1 MKQAFTAAVV
11 QMVSGSDLAANLA
24 SAGRLIEQAAQ
35 AGARLVALP
44 ENFALLG
51 RREQDKL
58 AVAEPDGAGPIQD
71 FLAEMAQRHGIYLVG
86 GTIPLRGADPQRV
99 RAACLLHGP
108 DGRRLA
114 RYDKIHLFD
123 VEVADGGER
132 YRESASIEPGN
143 AVVTVDTELGCIGLA
158 VCYDLRFP
166 ELFRALLARGAEIL
180 VLPSAFTETTGA
192 AHWHLLC
199 RARAVENLCYLL
211 APGQGGQHD
220 NGRPQPDRRPM
231 GRGAGRMQ
239 RPRRGHRLRADRPV
253 RHGPPAG
260 ALSGAAAS
268 AVVTHSSARRASRT

>member
-24 SAGRLIEQAAQ
+24 SAGRLIGQAAQ

-86 GTIPLRGADPQRV
+86 GTIPLHGADPQRV

-108 DGRRLA
+108 DGRCLA

-123 VEVADGGER
+123 VEVGDPSSGER
-132 YRESASIEPGN
+132 YRESASIEPGD

-166 ELFRALLARGAEIL
+166 ELFRALLARGAQIL
-180 VLPSAFTETTGA
+180 VLPSAFTEITGA

-220 NGRPQPDRRPM
+220 NGRRTY
-231 GRGAGRMQ
+231 GHSLIAGPWGEVLAEYADTGEGVACAQIDLAAMD
-239 RPRRGHRLRADRPV
+239 RLRARF
-253 RHGPPAG
+253 PA
-260 ALSGAAAS
+260 LL
-268 AVVTHSSARRASRT
+268 HRRL

>member
-1 MKQAFTAAVV
+1 MTQGFSAAVV
-11 QMVSGSDLAANLA
+11 QMVSGSEVAVNLA
-24 SAGRLIEQAAQ
+24 SAGRLIADAAQ

-58 AVAEPDGAGPIQD
+58 TVAESDGVGPIQD
-71 FLAEMAQRHGIYLVG
+71 FLAQTARRHGIHLVG

-123 VEVADGGER
+123 VDVGASGGGGER
-132 YRESASIEPGN
+132 YRESASIEPGD
-143 AVVTVDTELGCIGLA
+143 AVVMVDTDLGRIGLA

-166 ELFRALLARGAEIL
+166 ELFRALLAQGAEIL

-211 APGQGGQHD
+211 APGQGGLHD
-220 NGRPQPDRRPM
+220 NGRSTYGHSLIAGPWGDVLAECTESGEGVACAGIDLNAMDR
-231 GRGAGRMQ
+231 Q
-239 RPRRGHRLRADRPV
+239 RVRFPALQHRRL
-253 RHGPPAG
+253 
-260 ALSGAAAS
+260 
-268 AVVTHSSARRASRT
+268 

>member
-1 MKQAFTAAVV
+1 MAQTFMAAAV
-11 QMVSGSDLAANLA
+11 QMVSGSEVKTNLA
-24 SAGRLIEQAAQ
+24 TAGRLIGQAAR
-35 AGARLVALP
+35 AGAQLVALP

-58 AVAEPDGAGPIQD
+58 AVAESDGAGPIQD
-71 FLAEMAQRHGIYLVG
+71 FLAEAAQRHAIYLVG

-123 VEVADGGER
+123 VDVGESAAGDER

-143 AVVTVDTELGCIGLA
+143 TVVTVDTELGCIGLA

-166 ELFRALLARGAEIL
+166 ELFRALLTRGAQIL

-211 APGQGGQHD
+211 APGQGGLHD
-220 NGRPQPDRRPM
+220 NGRRTY
-231 GRGAGRMQ
+231 GHSLIAGPWGEVLAEHADNGEGIACADIDLAAMD
-239 RPRRGHRLRADRPV
+239 RLRTRF
-253 RHGPPAG
+253 PA
-260 ALSGAAAS
+260 AQHRQL
-268 AVVTHSSARRASRT
+268 

>member
-1 MKQAFTAAVV
+1 MTQTFTAAAV
-11 QMVSGSDLAANLA
+11 QMVSGSDVKTNLA
-24 SAGRLIEQAAQ
+24 TAGRLIGQAAQ
-35 AGARLVALP
+35 AGARLMALP

-71 FLAEMAQRHGIYLVG
+71 FLADTACRHGIHLIG

-108 DGRRLA
+108 DGQRLA

-123 VEVADGGER
+123 VDVGESAAGGER
-132 YRESASIEPGN
+132 YRESASIEPGQT
-143 AVVTVDTELGCIGLA
+143 AVTVNTEQGCIGLA

-166 ELFRALLARGAEIL
+166 ELFRALQARGAQIL

-199 RARAVENLCYLL
+199 RARAVENLCYLV
-211 APGQGGQHD
+211 APGQGGLHD
-220 NGRPQPDRRPM
+220 NGRRTYGHSLIASPWGEVLAERIEMGEGTACATIDLAAMERVRERFPALQHRR
-231 GRGAGRMQ
+231 
-239 RPRRGHRLRADRPV
+239 L
-253 RHGPPAG
+253 
-260 ALSGAAAS
+260 
-268 AVVTHSSARRASRT
+268 

>member
-1 MKQAFTAAVV
+1 MTQAFTAAVV

-24 SAGRLIEQAAQ
+24 SAGRLIGQAAQ

-51 RREQDKL
+51 RREHDKL
-58 AVAEPDGAGPIQD
+58 TVAETDGAGPIQD
-71 FLAEMAQRHGIYLVG
+71 FLADTARRHGLYLVG

-108 DGRRLA
+108 DGQRLA

-132 YRESASIEPGN
+132 YRESASIEPGD

-199 RARAVENLCYLL
+199 RARAVENLSYLL

-220 NGRPQPDRRPM
+220 NGRRTY
-231 GRGAGRMQ
+231 
-239 RPRRGHRLRADRPV
+239 GHSLIACPWGDVLAECTDIGEGIACAQIDPAAMDRLRARF
-253 RHGPPAG
+253 PA
-260 ALSGAAAS
+260 LQ
-268 AVVTHSSARRASRT
+268 HRRL

>member
-1 MKQAFTAAVV
+1 MAQTFTAAVV
-11 QMVSGSDLAANLA
+11 QMVSGADVATNLA
-24 SAGRLIEQAAQ
+24 SADRLIAQAAQ
-35 AGARLVALP
+35 AGAKLVALP

-58 AVAEPDGAGPIQD
+58 AVAEDDGAGPIQD
-71 FLAEMAQRHGIYLVG
+71 FLADAAARHGIHLVG
-86 GTIPLRGADPQRV
+86 GTIPLRGAAPARV

-123 VEVADGGER
+123 VNVGADGAER
-132 YRESASIEPGN
+132 YRESASIEPGEDIV
-143 AVVTVDTELGCIGLA
+143 AVDTELGRIGLA

-199 RARAVENLCYLL
+199 RARAVENLCYLI
-211 APGQGGQHD
+211 APGQGGLHD
-220 NGRPQPDRRPM
+220 NGRRTY
-231 GRGAGRMQ
+231 GHSLIAG
-239 RPRRGHRLRADRPV
+239 PWGEVLAECTENGEGVACASVDLAALHEV
-253 RHGPPAG
+253 RTRFPAG
-260 ALSGAAAS
+260 Q
-268 AVVTHSSARRASRT
+268 HRRL

>member
-1 MKQAFTAAVV
+1 MTQGFSAAVV
-11 QMVSGSDLAANLA
+11 QMVSGSEVAVNLA
-24 SAGRLIEQAAQ
+24 SAGRLIADAAQ

-58 AVAEPDGAGPIQD
+58 TVAESDGVGPIQD
-71 FLAEMAQRHGIYLVG
+71 FLAQTARRHGIHLVG

-123 VEVADGGER
+123 VDVGASGGGGER
-132 YRESASIEPGN
+132 YRESASIEPGD
-143 AVVTVDTELGCIGLA
+143 AVVTVDTDLGRIGLA

-166 ELFRALLARGAEIL
+166 ELFRALLAQGAEIL

-211 APGQGGQHD
+211 APGQGGLHD
-220 NGRPQPDRRPM
+220 NGRSTYGHSLIAGPWGDVLAECTASGEGVACAGIDLNAMDR
-231 GRGAGRMQ
+231 Q
-239 RPRRGHRLRADRPV
+239 RVRFPALQHRRL
-253 RHGPPAG
+253 
-260 ALSGAAAS
+260 
-268 AVVTHSSARRASRT
+268 

>member
-1 MKQAFTAAVV
+1 MTQTFTAAAV
-11 QMVSGSDLAANLA
+11 QMVSGSDVKTNLA
-24 SAGRLIEQAAQ
+24 TAGRLIGQAAQ
-35 AGARLVALP
+35 SGARLVALP

-71 FLAEMAQRHGIYLVG
+71 FLADTACRHGIHLIG

-108 DGRRLA
+108 DGQRLA

-123 VEVADGGER
+123 VDVGESAAGGER
-132 YRESASIEPGN
+132 YRESASIEPGQT
-143 AVVTVDTELGCIGLA
+143 VVTVNTELGCIGLA

-166 ELFRALLARGAEIL
+166 ELFRALQARGAQIL

-199 RARAVENLCYLL
+199 RARAVENLCYLV
-211 APGQGGQHD
+211 APGQGGLHD
-220 NGRPQPDRRPM
+220 NGRRTYGHSLIASPWGEVLAERIEMGEGTACATIDLAAMERVRERFPALQHRR
-231 GRGAGRMQ
+231 
-239 RPRRGHRLRADRPV
+239 L
-253 RHGPPAG
+253 
-260 ALSGAAAS
+260 
-268 AVVTHSSARRASRT
+268 

>member
-24 SAGRLIEQAAQ
+24 SAGRLIAQAAQ

-71 FLAEMAQRHGIYLVG
+71 FLADSASRHGIYLVG
-86 GTIPLRGADPQRV
+86 GTIPLRGVDPQRV

-132 YRESASIEPGN
+132 YRESASIEPGD

-220 NGRPQPDRRPM
+220 NGRRTY
-231 GRGAGRMQ
+231 GHSLIAGPWGEVLAECTDTGEGIACAQIDLAAMD
-239 RPRRGHRLRADRPV
+239 RLRARF
-253 RHGPPAG
+253 PA
-260 ALSGAAAS
+260 LQ
-268 AVVTHSSARRASRT
+268 HRRL

>member
-1 MKQAFTAAVV
+1 MTQTFTAAAV
-11 QMVSGSDLAANLA
+11 QMVSGSDVKTNLA
-24 SAGRLIEQAAQ
+24 TAGRLIGQAAQ

-71 FLAEMAQRHGIYLVG
+71 FLADTACRHGIHLIG

-108 DGRRLA
+108 DGQRLA

-123 VEVADGGER
+123 VEVGESAAGGER
-132 YRESASIEPGN
+132 YRESASIEPGQT
-143 AVVTVDTELGCIGLA
+143 VVTVNTELGCIGLA

-166 ELFRALLARGAEIL
+166 ELFRALQARGAQIL

-199 RARAVENLCYLL
+199 RARAVENLCYLV
-211 APGQGGQHD
+211 APGQGGLHD
-220 NGRPQPDRRPM
+220 NGRRTYGHSLIASPWGEVLAERIEMGEGTACATIDLAAMERVRERFPALQHRR
-231 GRGAGRMQ
+231 
-239 RPRRGHRLRADRPV
+239 L
-253 RHGPPAG
+253 
-260 ALSGAAAS
+260 
-268 AVVTHSSARRASRT
+268 

>member
-1 MKQAFTAAVV
+1 MTQTFSAAVV
-11 QMVSGSDLAANLA
+11 QMVSGGDVAANLA
-24 SAGRLIEQAAQ
+24 SAGRLIERAAQ

-71 FLAEMAQRHGIYLVG
+71 FLAATAQRHGIHLVG

-123 VEVADGGER
+123 VDVGESGER
-132 YRESASIEPGN
+132 YRESASIEPGD
-143 AVVTVDTELGCIGLA
+143 AAVTVDTELGCIGLA

-166 ELFRALLARGAEIL
+166 ELFRALLAKGAEIL
-180 VLPSAFTETTGA
+180 VLPSAFTDTTGA

-211 APGQGGQHD
+211 APGQGGLHD
-220 NGRPQPDRRPM
+220 NGRRTYGHSLIAGPWGEVLAECTESGEGVACADIDLAAMARQRARFPALQHRR
-231 GRGAGRMQ
+231 
-239 RPRRGHRLRADRPV
+239 L
-253 RHGPPAG
+253 
-260 ALSGAAAS
+260 
-268 AVVTHSSARRASRT
+268 

>member
-1 MKQAFTAAVV
+1 MTQTFTAAAV
-11 QMVSGSDLAANLA
+11 QMVSGSDVKTNLA
-24 SAGRLIEQAAQ
+24 TAGRLIGQAAQ

-71 FLAEMAQRHGIYLVG
+71 FLADTACRHGIHLIG

-108 DGRRLA
+108 DGQRLA

-123 VEVADGGER
+123 VDVGESAAGGER
-132 YRESASIEPGN
+132 YRESASIEPGQT
-143 AVVTVDTELGCIGLA
+143 VVTVNTELGCIGLA

-166 ELFRALLARGAEIL
+166 ELFRALLARGAQIL

-199 RARAVENLCYLL
+199 RARAVENLCYLV
-211 APGQGGQHD
+211 APGQGGLHD
-220 NGRPQPDRRPM
+220 NGRRTYGHSLIASPWGEVLAERIQMGEGTACATIDLAAMERVRERFPALQHRR
-231 GRGAGRMQ
+231 
-239 RPRRGHRLRADRPV
+239 L
-253 RHGPPAG
+253 
-260 ALSGAAAS
+260 
-268 AVVTHSSARRASRT
+268 

>member
-1 MKQAFTAAVV
+1 MTQTFTAAAV
-11 QMVSGSDLAANLA
+11 QMVSGSDVKTNLA
-24 SAGRLIEQAAQ
+24 TAGRLIGQAAQ

-71 FLAEMAQRHGIYLVG
+71 FLADTACRHGIHLIG

-108 DGRRLA
+108 DGQRLA

-123 VEVADGGER
+123 VDVGESAAGGER
-132 YRESASIEPGN
+132 YRESASIEPGQT
-143 AVVTVDTELGCIGLA
+143 VVTVNTELGCIGLA

-166 ELFRALLARGAEIL
+166 ELFRALQARGAQIL

-199 RARAVENLCYLL
+199 RARAVENLCYLV
-211 APGQGGQHD
+211 APGQGGLHD
-220 NGRPQPDRRPM
+220 NGRRTYGHSLIASPWGEVLAERIEMGEGTACATIDLAAMERVRERFPALQHRR
-231 GRGAGRMQ
+231 
-239 RPRRGHRLRADRPV
+239 L
-253 RHGPPAG
+253 
-260 ALSGAAAS
+260 
-268 AVVTHSSARRASRT
+268 

>member
-1 MKQAFTAAVV
+1 MTQTFTAAAV
-11 QMVSGSDLAANLA
+11 QMVSGSDVKTNLA
-24 SAGRLIEQAAQ
+24 TAGRLIGQAAQ
-35 AGARLVALP
+35 AGARMVALP

-71 FLAEMAQRHGIYLVG
+71 FLADTACRHGIHLIG

-108 DGRRLA
+108 DGQRLA

-123 VEVADGGER
+123 VDVGESAAGGER
-132 YRESASIEPGN
+132 YRESASIEPGQT
-143 AVVTVDTELGCIGLA
+143 VVTVNTALGCIGLA

-166 ELFRALLARGAEIL
+166 ELFRALQARGAQIL

-199 RARAVENLCYLL
+199 RARAVENLCYLV
-211 APGQGGQHD
+211 APGQGGLHD
-220 NGRPQPDRRPM
+220 NGRRTYGHSLIASPWGEVLAERIEMGKGTACATIDLAAMERVRERFPALQHRR
-231 GRGAGRMQ
+231 
-239 RPRRGHRLRADRPV
+239 L
-253 RHGPPAG
+253 
-260 ALSGAAAS
+260 
-268 AVVTHSSARRASRT
+268 

>member
-1 MKQAFTAAVV
+1 MTQTFSAAVV
-11 QMVSGSDLAANLA
+11 QMVSGGDVAANLA
-24 SAGRLIEQAAQ
+24 SAGRLIERAAQ

-58 AVAEPDGAGPIQD
+58 AVAETDGAGPIQD
-71 FLAEMAQRHGIYLVG
+71 FLAATAQRHGIHLVG

-123 VEVADGGER
+123 VDVGESGER
-132 YRESASIEPGN
+132 YRESASIEPGDQI
-143 AVVTVDTELGCIGLA
+143 VTVDTDLGCIGLA

-166 ELFRALLARGAEIL
+166 ELFRALLAKGAEIL
-180 VLPSAFTETTGA
+180 VLPSAFTDTTGA

-211 APGQGGQHD
+211 APGQGGLHD
-220 NGRPQPDRRPM
+220 NGRRTY
-231 GRGAGRMQ
+231 
-239 RPRRGHRLRADRPV
+239 GHSLIVDPWGEVLAEHADNGEGIACAQIDLAAMDRLRARFPTAQH
-253 RHGPPAG
+253 RH
-260 ALSGAAAS
+260 LC
-268 AVVTHSSARRASRT
+268 

>member
-1 MKQAFTAAVV
+1 MKQTFTAAVV
-11 QMVSGSDLAANLA
+11 QMVSGSDVQANLA

-58 AVAEPDGAGPIQD
+58 AIAEPDGAGPIQD
-71 FLAEMAQRHGIYLVG
+71 FLAEMARRHGIHLVG

-123 VEVADGGER
+123 VEVGDLTGGGER
-132 YRESASIEPGN
+132 YRESASIEPGD
-143 AVVTVDTELGCIGLA
+143 ALVTVDTDLGCIGLA

-220 NGRPQPDRRPM
+220 NGRRTY
-231 GRGAGRMQ
+231 GHSLIAGPWGEVLAECTDTGEGIACAQIDLAAMD
-239 RPRRGHRLRADRPV
+239 RLRARF
-253 RHGPPAG
+253 PA
-260 ALSGAAAS
+260 LQ
-268 AVVTHSSARRASRT
+268 HRRL

>member
-1 MKQAFTAAVV
+1 MTQTFTAAAV
-11 QMVSGSDLAANLA
+11 QMVSGSDVKTNLA
-24 SAGRLIEQAAQ
+24 TAGRLIGQAAQ

-71 FLAEMAQRHGIYLVG
+71 FLADTACRHGIHLIG

-108 DGRRLA
+108 DGQRLA

-123 VEVADGGER
+123 VDVGESAAGGER
-132 YRESASIEPGN
+132 YRESASIEPGQT
-143 AVVTVDTELGCIGLA
+143 AVTVNTALGCIGLA

-166 ELFRALLARGAEIL
+166 ELFRALQARGAQIL

-199 RARAVENLCYLL
+199 RARAVENLCYLV
-211 APGQGGQHD
+211 APGQGGLHD
-220 NGRPQPDRRPM
+220 NGRRTYGHSLIASPWGEVLAERIEMGEGTACATIDLAAMERVRERFPALQHRR
-231 GRGAGRMQ
+231 
-239 RPRRGHRLRADRPV
+239 L
-253 RHGPPAG
+253 
-260 ALSGAAAS
+260 
-268 AVVTHSSARRASRT
+268 

>member
-1 MKQAFTAAVV
+1 MTQTFTAAAV
-11 QMVSGSDLAANLA
+11 QMVSGSDVKTNLA
-24 SAGRLIEQAAQ
+24 TAGRLIGQAAQ
-35 AGARLVALP
+35 AGARMVALP

-71 FLAEMAQRHGIYLVG
+71 FLADTACRHGIHLIG

-108 DGRRLA
+108 DGQRLA

-123 VEVADGGER
+123 VDVGESAAGGER
-132 YRESASIEPGN
+132 YRESASIEPGQT
-143 AVVTVDTELGCIGLA
+143 VVTVNTALGCIGLA

-166 ELFRALLARGAEIL
+166 ELFRALQARGAQIL

-199 RARAVENLCYLL
+199 RARAVENLCYLV
-211 APGQGGQHD
+211 APGQGGLHD
-220 NGRPQPDRRPM
+220 NGRRTYGHSLIASPWGEVLAERIEMGEGTACATIDLAAMERVRERFPALQHRR
-231 GRGAGRMQ
+231 
-239 RPRRGHRLRADRPV
+239 L
-253 RHGPPAG
+253 
-260 ALSGAAAS
+260 
-268 AVVTHSSARRASRT
+268 

>member
-1 MKQAFTAAVV
+1 MTQGFSAAVV
-11 QMVSGSDLAANLA
+11 QMVSGSEVAVNLA
-24 SAGRLIEQAAQ
+24 SAGRLIADAAQ

-58 AVAEPDGAGPIQD
+58 TVAESDGVGPIQD
-71 FLAEMAQRHGIYLVG
+71 FLAQTARRHGIHLVG

-114 RYDKIHLFD
+114 RYDKMHLFD
-123 VEVADGGER
+123 VDVGASGEGGER
-132 YRESASIEPGN
+132 YRESASIEPGD
-143 AVVTVDTELGCIGLA
+143 AVVTVDTDLGRIGLA

-166 ELFRALLARGAEIL
+166 ELFRALLAQGAEIL

-211 APGQGGQHD
+211 APGQGGLHD
-220 NGRPQPDRRPM
+220 NGRSTYGHSLIAGPWGDVLAECTASGEGVACAGIDLNAMDR
-231 GRGAGRMQ
+231 Q
-239 RPRRGHRLRADRPV
+239 RVRFPALQHRRL
-253 RHGPPAG
+253 
-260 ALSGAAAS
+260 
-268 AVVTHSSARRASRT
+268 

>member
-1 MKQAFTAAVV
+1 MTQTFTAAAV
-11 QMVSGSDLAANLA
+11 QMVSGSDVKTNLA
-24 SAGRLIEQAAQ
+24 TAGRLIGQAAQ

-71 FLAEMAQRHGIYLVG
+71 FLADTACRHGIHLIG

-108 DGRRLA
+108 DGQRLA

-123 VEVADGGER
+123 VEVGESAAGGER
-132 YRESASIEPGN
+132 YRESASIEPGQT
-143 AVVTVDTELGCIGLA
+143 VVTVNTELGCIGLA

-166 ELFRALLARGAEIL
+166 ELFRALQARGAQIL

-199 RARAVENLCYLL
+199 RARAVENLCYLV
-211 APGQGGQHD
+211 APGQGGLHD
-220 NGRPQPDRRPM
+220 NGRRTYGHSLIASPWGEVLAERIEMGEGTVCATIDLAAMERVRERFPALQHRR
-231 GRGAGRMQ
+231 
-239 RPRRGHRLRADRPV
+239 L
-253 RHGPPAG
+253 
-260 ALSGAAAS
+260 
-268 AVVTHSSARRASRT
+268 

>member
-1 MKQAFTAAVV
+1 MTQAFTAAVV
-11 QMVSGSDLAANLA
+11 QMVSGSEVGANLA
-24 SAGRLIEQAAQ
+24 CAGRLIEQATR

-58 AVAEPDGAGPIQD
+58 AVAESDGAGPIQD
-71 FLAEMAQRHGIYLVG
+71 FLAQTARRHGIYLVG
-86 GTIPLRGADPQRV
+86 GTIPLRGADAQRV

-123 VEVADGGER
+123 VEVGESAGGGER
-132 YRESASIEPGN
+132 YRESASIEPGDE
-143 AVVTVDTELGCIGLA
+143 VVTVDTELGRLGLA

-166 ELFRALLARGAEIL
+166 ELFRALLAKGAEIL
-180 VLPSAFTETTGA
+180 ILPSAFTETTGA

-211 APGQGGQHD
+211 APGQGGLHD
-220 NGRPQPDRRPM
+220 NGRRTYGHSLIAGPWGEVLAECADT
-231 GRGAGRMQ
+231 GGGIAYADIDLGAMD
-239 RPRRGHRLRADRPV
+239 HLRARF
-253 RHGPPAG
+253 PA
-260 ALSGAAAS
+260 LQ
-268 AVVTHSSARRASRT
+268 HRRL

>member
-1 MKQAFTAAVV
+1 MTQAFTAAVV
-11 QMVSGSDLAANLA
+11 QMVSGSEVAANLA

-58 AVAEPDGAGPIQD
+58 AVAESDGAGPIQD
-71 FLAEMAQRHGIYLVG
+71 FLAQTARRHGIHLVG
-86 GTIPLRGADPQRV
+86 GTIPLHGADPQRV

-132 YRESASIEPGN
+132 YRESASIEPGD
-143 AVVTVDTELGCIGLA
+143 AVVTVDTDLGRIGLA

-166 ELFRALLARGAEIL
+166 ELFRALLAKGAQIL

-211 APGQGGQHD
+211 APGQGGLHE
-220 NGRPQPDRRPM
+220 NDRRTY
-231 GRGAGRMQ
+231 GHSLIAG
-239 RPRRGHRLRADRPV
+239 PWGEVLAECTNTGEGV
-253 RHGPPAG
+253 
-260 ALSGAAAS
+260 AS
-268 AVVTHSSARRASRT
+268 ADLDLAALHLVRARFPAVQHRKL

>member
-1 MKQAFTAAVV
+1 MTQTFTAAAV
-11 QMVSGSDLAANLA
+11 QMVSGSDVKTNLA
-24 SAGRLIEQAAQ
+24 TAGRLIGQAAQ

-71 FLAEMAQRHGIYLVG
+71 FLADTACRHGIHLIG

-108 DGRRLA
+108 DGQRLA

-123 VEVADGGER
+123 VDVGEAAAGGER
-132 YRESASIEPGN
+132 YRESASIEPGQT
-143 AVVTVDTELGCIGLA
+143 AVTANTELGCIGLA

-166 ELFRALLARGAEIL
+166 ELFRALQARGAQIL

-199 RARAVENLCYLL
+199 RARAVENLCYLV
-211 APGQGGQHD
+211 APGQGGLHD
-220 NGRPQPDRRPM
+220 NGRRTYGHSLIASPWGEVLAERIEMGEGTACAAIDLAAMERVRERFPALQHRR
-231 GRGAGRMQ
+231 
-239 RPRRGHRLRADRPV
+239 L
-253 RHGPPAG
+253 
-260 ALSGAAAS
+260 
-268 AVVTHSSARRASRT
+268 

>member
-1 MKQAFTAAVV
+1 MTQAFTAAVV
-11 QMVSGSDLAANLA
+11 QMVSGSEVAENLA
-24 SAGRLIEQAAQ
+24 NAGRLIAEAAQ

-58 AVAEPDGAGPIQD
+58 AVAEPDGVGPIQD
-71 FLAEMAQRHGIYLVG
+71 FLAATAQRHGIHLVG
-86 GTIPLRGADPQRV
+86 GTIPQRGADPNRV

-123 VEVADGGER
+123 VNVGADGDER
-132 YRESASIEPGN
+132 YRESASIEPGE
-143 AVVTVDTELGCIGLA
+143 AVVTVATELGRIGLA

-166 ELFRALLARGAEIL
+166 ELFRALLAQGAEIL

-211 APGQGGQHD
+211 APGQGGLHD
-220 NGRPQPDRRPM
+220 NGRRTY
-231 GRGAGRMQ
+231 GHSLIAGPWGEVLADHADSGEGIACAQIDLAAMD
-239 RPRRGHRLRADRPV
+239 RLRARF
-253 RHGPPAG
+253 PA
-260 ALSGAAAS
+260 LQ
-268 AVVTHSSARRASRT
+268 RRRL

>member
-1 MKQAFTAAVV
+1 MTQAFTAAVV

-24 SAGRLIEQAAQ
+24 SAGRLIAQAAQ

-71 FLAEMAQRHGIYLVG
+71 FLAAMAQRHGIHLIG
-86 GTIPLRGADPQRV
+86 GTIPLRGANPQRV

-132 YRESASIEPGN
+132 YRESASIEPGDQI
-143 AVVTVDTELGCIGLA
+143 VVVDTQLGRVGLA

-166 ELFRALLARGAEIL
+166 ELFRALLARGAQIL

-211 APGQGGQHD
+211 APGQGGLHD
-220 NGRPQPDRRPM
+220 NGRRTY
-231 GRGAGRMQ
+231 GHSLIAGPWGEVLADHADTGEGIACAQLDLAAMD
-239 RPRRGHRLRADRPV
+239 RLRARF
-253 RHGPPAG
+253 PA
-260 ALSGAAAS
+260 LQ
-268 AVVTHSSARRASRT
+268 HRRL

>member
-1 MKQAFTAAVV
+1 MTKTFTAAVV
-11 QMVSGSDLAANLA
+11 QMVSGGEVAANLA
-24 SAGRLIEQAAQ
+24 GAGHLIARAAD
-35 AGARLVALP
+35 AGASLVALP

-58 AVAEPDGAGPIQD
+58 AVAEDDGAGPIQH
-71 FLAEMAQRHGIYLVG
+71 FLADAAARHGIYLVG
-86 GTIPLRGADPQRV
+86 GTIPLRGADPARV

-123 VEVADGGER
+123 VNVGADGAER
-132 YRESASIEPGN
+132 YRESASIEPGEDIV
-143 AVVTVDTELGCIGLA
+143 AVDTELGRIGLA

-199 RARAVENLCYLL
+199 RARAVENLCYLI
-211 APGQGGQHD
+211 APGQGGLHD
-220 NGRPQPDRRPM
+220 NGRRTY
-231 GRGAGRMQ
+231 
-239 RPRRGHRLRADRPV
+239 GHSLIVGTWGEVLAECTENGEGVAYASVDLAALHEV
-253 RHGPPAG
+253 RTRFPAG
-260 ALSGAAAS
+260 Q
-268 AVVTHSSARRASRT
+268 HRRL

>member
-1 MKQAFTAAVV
+1 MTQAFTAAVV
-11 QMVSGSDLAANLA
+11 QMVSGSEVAANLA
-24 SAGRLIEQAAQ
+24 SAGRLIERAAQ

-51 RREQDKL
+51 RREHDKL
-58 AVAEPDGAGPIQD
+58 AVAETDGAGPIQD
-71 FLAEMAQRHGIYLVG
+71 FLADTARRHGLYLVG

-123 VEVADGGER
+123 VDVGEGGER
-132 YRESASIEPGN
+132 YRESASIEPGD
-143 AVVTVDTELGCIGLA
+143 AVVTVDTELGRVGLA

-166 ELFRALLARGAEIL
+166 ELFRTLLAQGAQIL
-180 VLPSAFTETTGA
+180 ILPSAFTETTGA

-211 APGQGGQHD
+211 APGQGGLHD
-220 NGRPQPDRRPM
+220 NGRRTY
-231 GRGAGRMQ
+231 
-239 RPRRGHRLRADRPV
+239 GHSLIVGPWGEVLAEHAEPGEGIACAQIDLAAMDRLRAQF
-253 RHGPPAG
+253 PA
-260 ALSGAAAS
+260 LQ
-268 AVVTHSSARRASRT
+268 HRRL

>member
-1 MKQAFTAAVV
+1 MTQAFTAAVV
-11 QMVSGSDLAANLA
+11 QMVSGSEVAANLA
-24 SAGRLIEQAAQ
+24 SAGRLIGQAAQ

-58 AVAEPDGAGPIQD
+58 AVAEPDDAGPIQD
-71 FLAEMAQRHGIYLVG
+71 FLADSARRHGIYLVG
-86 GTIPLRGADPQRV
+86 GTIPLRSADPQRV

-132 YRESASIEPGN
+132 YRESASIEPGD

-166 ELFRALLARGAEIL
+166 ELFRALLAQGAQIL

-220 NGRPQPDRRPM
+220 NGRRTY
-231 GRGAGRMQ
+231 
-239 RPRRGHRLRADRPV
+239 GHSLIVGPWGEVLAEYTDNGEGIACAQIDLAAMDHLRARF
-253 RHGPPAG
+253 PA
-260 ALSGAAAS
+260 LQ
-268 AVVTHSSARRASRT
+268 HRRL

>member
-1 MKQAFTAAVV
+1 MTDAFTAAVV
-11 QMVSGSDLAANLA
+11 QMVSGSDVAANLA
-24 SAGRLIEQAAQ
+24 SAGRLIARAAE

-58 AVAEPDGAGPIQD
+58 AVAEDDGTGPIQD
-71 FLAEMAQRHGIYLVG
+71 FLADTSARHGIHLVG

-123 VEVADGGER
+123 VNVGADGGER
-132 YRESASIEPGN
+132 YRESASIEPGD
-143 AVVTVDTELGCIGLA
+143 AVVTADTDLGRIGLA

-166 ELFRALLARGAEIL
+166 ELFRALLADGAEIL

-211 APGQGGQHD
+211 APGQGGLHD
-220 NGRPQPDRRPM
+220 NGRRTY
-231 GRGAGRMQ
+231 GHSLIAGPWGEVLGEHTDTGEGIACADIDLAAMS
-239 RPRRGHRLRADRPV
+239 RLRERF
-253 RHGPPAG
+253 PA
-260 ALSGAAAS
+260 LQ
-268 AVVTHSSARRASRT
+268 HRRL

>member
-1 MKQAFTAAVV
+1 MTQAFTAAVV
-11 QMVSGSDLAANLA
+11 QMVSGSEVAANLA
-24 SAGRLIEQAAQ
+24 SAGWLIEQAAQ

-58 AVAEPDGAGPIQD
+58 TVAETEGMGPIQD
-71 FLAEMAQRHGIYLVG
+71 FLAGAAQRHGIYLVG

-123 VEVADGGER
+123 VDVGESAEGGER
-132 YRESASIEPGN
+132 YRESASIEPGDD
-143 AVVTVDTELGCIGLA
+143 VVAVDTELGPIGLA

-166 ELFRALLARGAEIL
+166 ELFRALLAKGAEIL
-180 VLPSAFTETTGA
+180 ILPSAFTETTGA
-192 AHWHLLC
+192 AHWHFLC

-211 APGQGGQHD
+211 APGQGGLHD
-220 NGRPQPDRRPM
+220 NGRRTY
-231 GRGAGRMQ
+231 GHSLIAG
-239 RPRRGHRLRADRPV
+239 PWGEVLAEHVDDGEGIACADIDLTALHRLRARF
-253 RHGPPAG
+253 PA
-260 ALSGAAAS
+260 
-268 AVVTHSSARRASRT
+268 VQHRRL